1 VENFQNYYFVNI
13 LLRKIPLYDKQKDSF
28 MLAANL
34 YQYNPIDDVEALYKS
49 GNSVE
54 RRSTNEVAVEIP
66 GKWDNMLLF
75 FAWEEK
81 MNCLHISCLIN
92 LQPQDVAMPSIFEL
106 LALINE
112 DLWVGYFSYWE
123 EMKMPIFRHSL
134 FINPEEFD
142 LSAKI
147 SNVVNIAITECERAY
162 PIFHAVLKQNISPR
176 KALLPSVLM

>member
-1 VENFQNYYFVNI
+1 MYI
-13 LLRKIPLYDKQKDSF
+13 KQKDNF

-34 YQYNPIDDVEALYKS
+34 YQYNPIDDIEALFRQT
-49 GNSVE
+49 NAVE
-54 RRSTNEVAVEIP
+54 RRSSNEVVIEVA

-92 LQPQDVAMPSIFEL
+92 LKPQNVELPSIFEL

-123 EMKMPIFRHSL
+123 EMQMPIFRHSM

-142 LSAKI
+142 LSTKI

-162 PIFHAVLKQNISPR
+162 PVFHAVLKQNIPPR
-176 KALLPSVLM
+176 KALLPTVLM

>member
-1 VENFQNYYFVNI
+1 
-13 LLRKIPLYDKQKDSF
+13 

-34 YQYNPIDDVEALYKS
+34 YQYNPIDDIEALFRQ
-49 GNSVE
+49 NNAVE
-54 RRSTNEVAVEIP
+54 RRSSNEVVVEVV

-92 LQPQDVAMPSIFEL
+92 LKSQNVELPSIFEL

-123 EMKMPIFRHSL
+123 EMQMPIFRHSL
-134 FINPEEFD
+134 FIDPEEFD

-162 PIFHAVLKQNISPR
+162 PVFHAVLKQNIPPR
-176 KALLPSVLM
+176 KALLPTVLM

>member
-1 VENFQNYYFVNI
+1 MYI
-13 LLRKIPLYDKQKDSF
+13 KQKDNF

-34 YQYNPIDDVEALYKS
+34 YHYNPIDDIEALFRQT
-49 GNSVE
+49 NAVE
-54 RRSTNEVAVEIP
+54 RRSSNEVVIEVA

-92 LQPQDVAMPSIFEL
+92 LKPQNVELPSIFEL

-123 EMKMPIFRHSL
+123 EMQMPIFRHSM

-142 LSAKI
+142 LSTKI

-162 PIFHAVLKQNISPR
+162 PVFHAVLKQNIPPR
-176 KALLPSVLM
+176 KALLPTVLM